1 MTERISKEKTNNKIK
16 NFISTIKDDVKT
28 KNSDYKYIVLKFLI
42 ISLSVIIS
50 LFWAPFS
57 FIVLIEAIVFACF
70 QFNGRALYYVLFIM
84 PFMQIFRNKPTD
96 TYFLT
101 YLVCVIIFVLG
112 LKLLID
118 IVKKKKKIEW
128 FFTITAIVFL
138 LYISIPR
145 NGIGIESFLKY
156 WGSLTLGLFVVIIAY
171 YYRKDITFKELA
183 FSFILGFLFSCF
195 LGVFR
200 NISRLPTMVGDFYYY
215 GKRLTAAYIN
225 PNVLMGEGAL
235 CLAMIMILFLNKK
248 IKILFYPALILITSL
263 ILFTR
268 SKVGLILILLL
279 YVFFAI
285 ILFCGKSTRKQV
297 FKNIFILLLMI
308 ATLGVYYQKPIRQI
322 INRISDSVE
331 NSENDS
337 QKENEIKDSANNSN
351 SSGDGDYFISLGD
364 KKINLTELSTGR
376 FDIWKTYLKASTKN
390 INSFLWGYGV
400 GAPFIGEWQGYN
412 GWQPHNSFIQALYYV
427 GVFGLFLILLLFLL
441 SIGKN
446 KLKRFNIS
454 SFLLLIALGLYL
466 SDLEFFS
473 FRLGVYMILLYASLG
488 KDIEKNENSS
498 TKQQKE
504 KQFIP
509 KTIHYIWLGNN
520 PLPKTIQKCIESWKT
535 MCPDYVI
542 KRWDESNLNIDC
554 CKYCRQAYDAKKY
567 AFASDVLR
575 FNILYKEGGI
585 YLDVDVELLKPLDEL
600 LYNHAFMGF
609 EQKGALNPGLILG
622 AKKNCKLIKD
632 IYETYQND
640 DFIMKDGSYNL
651 NTVCIRTTD
660 YLLKKGLILNN
671 EMQMIDNT
679 VIYPTEFFCPLSPI
693 TDKKE
698 ITKKSFAI
706 HLYYASWFNRKAKI
720 KKEIKKILNFIT
732 NGYFGIALYN
742 LKNRRKKEN

>member
-1 MTERISKEKTNNKIK
+1 MTERINKENKK
-16 NFISTIKDDVKT
+16 NKLKKFIGAVKEDVKT
-28 KNSDYKYIVLKFLI
+28 ENSDYKYIVLKFLI
-42 ISLSVIIS
+42 IAISVIIS

-57 FIVLIEAIVFACF
+57 FIVLIEAIIFACF
-70 QFNGRALYYVLFIM
+70 QLNGRALYYVLFIM

-101 YLVCVIIFVLG
+101 YLVGVIIFVLG
-112 LKLLID
+112 LKLLLDVIR
-118 IVKKKKKIEW
+118 KKKKIEW
-128 FFTITAIVFL
+128 LFSIVAIIL
-138 LYISIPR
+138 LIYISIPR
-145 NGIGIESFLKY
+145 ENAENFLRY
-156 WGSLTLGLFVVIIAY
+156 WGSLVIGICVVIIAY
-171 YYRKDITFKELA
+171 YYRKDINFKELA
-183 FSFILGFLFSCF
+183 FSFIIGFLFSCF

-215 GKRLTAAYIN
+215 GERLTAAYIN

-248 IKILFYPALILITSL
+248 IEIMFYPALVLVTSL

-279 YVFFAI
+279 YICFVV
-285 ILFCGKSTRKQV
+285 ILFCGKLTRKQV
-297 FKNIFILLLMI
+297 FKNIFIFLLMV
-308 ATLGVYYQKPIRQI
+308 ATLGVYYKKPIQQI

-331 NSENDS
+331 TTENNTK
-337 QKENEIKDSANNSN
+337 KENETGDSGNNSN
-351 SSGDGDYFISLGD
+351 SFRGEDYVISLGD
-364 KKINLTELSTGR
+364 KKLNLTELSTGR

-390 INSFLWGYGV
+390 INTFLWGYGV
-400 GAPFIGEWQGYN
+400 GAPFIGEWQGWI
-412 GWQPHNSFIQALYYV
+412 GWQPHNTFIQALYYV
-427 GVFGLFLILLLFLL
+427 GAFGLFLILLLLLL
-441 SIGKN
+441 SISKN

-454 SFLLLIALGLYL
+454 SILMLIALGLYL

-473 FRLGVYMILLYASLG
+473 FRLGIYMILLYASLG
-488 KDIEKNENSS
+488 KDIEENENGS

-509 KTIHYIWLGNN
+509 KTIHYIWLGSN

-535 MCPDYVI
+535 MCPDYEV

-575 FNILYKEGGI
+575 FYILYKEGGI

-622 AKKNCKLIKD
+622 AEKNCKLIKD

-640 DFIMKDGSYNL
+640 DFIMKDGSCNL
-651 NTVCIRTTD
+651 NTICIRTTD
-660 YLLKKGLILNN
+660 YLTKKGLRLNN
-671 EMQMIDNT
+671 EMQLIDDT

-706 HLYYASWFNRKAKI
+706 HLYYASWFNRKAKM

-742 LKNRRKKEN
+742 LKNRHKKEN